1 MGSGKRSQN
10 TGTRRKKDYGRV
22 VATRNDAPRILIVT
36 EGEETEPNYLKGL
49 IAAKQLSHA
58 NVVVDGRCGSDP
70 MSVFRHARDRY
81 KAEKK
86 QGEIF
91 DRVYCVFDKDAGHA
105 NYFDAIDAINKA
117 APEGVYHAISSV
129 PCFEYWVLLHFTDST
144 KPYQAPGGQSSCEL
158 VVKDIKK
165 KNSKYEK
172 GMPKLYQLLEG
183 KTEVAIKNAKKSLI
197 DAEASDTDN
206 PTTRMHLLVE
216 YLYTL
221 KK

>member
-10 TGTRRKKDYGRV
+10 TGKRRKLDYGRA
-22 VATRNDAPRILIVT
+22 VATRSDVPRILIVT
-36 EGEETEPNYLKGL
+36 EGEAIEPNYLRDL
-49 IAAKQLSHA
+49 IKRERLSPA
-58 NVVVDGRCGSDP
+58 NVMVDGKCGSDP
-70 MSVFRHARDRY
+70 MSVFRHAKKIY
-81 KAEKK
+81 TTEKG

-105 NYFDAIDAINKA
+105 NYFDALDAINKA